1 MKRVKEKNNSR
12 TQEVGVDNKPSGV
25 FLQQSGQ
32 SSHLATDN
40 ASKTPADSELA
51 SASYQKLFESVPGLN
66 LILSP
71 DFRIIA
77 VTNSY
82 LAATMT
88 EREGIMGKG
97 IFEVFPDNP
106 NDPNATGVSN
116 LRHSLET
123 TLTTKKPHTMA
134 VQRYDIRRPGDD
146 GKFEVR
152 YWSPINTP
160 VLDDKGAVEFIIH
173 RVEDVTDFVALKKV
187 QGEREE
193 AARELKDRTR
203 QMEVELVL
211 RAQEIL
217 KTNQLLAEREH
228 VSEQLQSLV
237 EAMPDGVLVSDE
249 EGRIVLVNA
258 TSESMFG
265 YCRGELLGE
274 HVRTVLLDIDSSL
287 KEEILIRDGQ
297 CLTGSAS
304 ETTVWLFGRRRDG
317 SEFPIH
323 VAHGRLERKEGR
335 MDILA
340 IRDMTDL
347 RRAEAEIHASEA
359 RYHDVLDNMFEAA
372 QILSYDWRYL
382 YLNDAAARNGRQRKE
397 EMLGRTVM
405 ECFPG
410 FDETEMYRVLKE
422 CMDEKKRIAQDFE
435 FEYADG
441 SVVWYAFSIQPVA
454 EGLFIL
460 SLEITDRKMVE
471 AETQRLNT
479 ILDQKV
485 RERTAQLEAAN
496 RELESFSY
504 SVSHDLRA
512 PLRHIHGY
520 VDMLER
526 ATRGQLS
533 DKAQRCLSVISSASI
548 EMSQLIDDLLSFS
561 RMGRVEFFHNVVS
574 LDMVVADSIR
584 ALESEITGRNISW
597 TISPL
602 PNVLGDPIMLKHVFV
617 NLIGNAVK
625 YTRRRDLAE
634 IEIWCYAELDGQTV
648 ISIQDNGAGFDMK
661 YADKLFGVFQRLHR
675 NDEFEGNGIGLAI
688 VQRIVTRHGGQMWAE
703 AEVDRGA
710 KFSIRLSPPTGTP
723 ALAGDG
729 I

>member
-1 MKRVKEKNNSR
+1 
-12 TQEVGVDNKPSGV
+12 
-25 FLQQSGQ
+25 
-32 SSHLATDN
+32 
-40 ASKTPADSELA
+40 
-51 SASYQKLFESVPGLN
+51 
-66 LILSP
+66 
-71 DFRIIA
+71 
-77 VTNSY
+77 
-82 LAATMT
+82 
-88 EREGIMGKG
+88 
-97 IFEVFPDNP
+97 
-106 NDPNATGVSN
+106 
-116 LRHSLET
+116 
-123 TLTTKKPHTMA
+123 
-134 VQRYDIRRPGDD
+134 
-146 GKFEVR
+146 
-152 YWSPINTP
+152 
-160 VLDDKGAVEFIIH
+160 
-173 RVEDVTDFVALKKV
+173 
-187 QGEREE
+187 
-193 AARELKDRTR
+193 
-203 QMEVELVL
+203 
-211 RAQEIL
+211 
-217 KTNQLLAEREH
+217 
-228 VSEQLQSLV
+228 
-237 EAMPDGVLVSDE
+237 
-249 EGRIVLVNA
+249 
-258 TSESMFG
+258 
-265 YCRGELLGE
+265 
-274 HVRTVLLDIDSSL
+274 
-287 KEEILIRDGQ
+287 
-297 CLTGSAS
+297 
-304 ETTVWLFGRRRDG
+304 
-317 SEFPIH
+317 
-323 VAHGRLERKEGR
+323 
-335 MDILA
+335 
-340 IRDMTDL
+340 
-347 RRAEAEIHASEA
+347 
-359 RYHDVLDNMFEAA
+359 
-372 QILSYDWRYL
+372 
-382 YLNDAAARNGRQRKE
+382 
-397 EMLGRTVM
+397 
-405 ECFPG
+405 
-410 FDETEMYRVLKE
+410 
-422 CMDEKKRIAQDFE
+422 
-435 FEYADG
+435 
-441 SVVWYAFSIQPVA
+441 
-454 EGLFIL
+454 
-460 SLEITDRKMVE
+460 
-471 AETQRLNT
+471 
-479 ILDQKV
+479 V

-634 IEIWCYAELDGQTV
+634 IEISCYAELDGQTV